1 MLGHQTGLDKLK
13 KTEIRLRIFSEH
25 NALKGEVN
33 CKEKAGKT
41 TNMEIKRHATKQQMD
56 QRNNTKQIKNT

>member
-1 MLGHQTGLDKLK
+1 MLRHQTGLDKLK

-25 NALKGEVN
+25 DASKGEIN

-41 TNMEIKRHATKQQMD
+41 TNMEVRRHATKQQMGP
-56 QRNNTKQIKNT
+56 RNNTKQVNNT